1 MLEPGADLG
10 RRHNSEGS
18 KMTVRVGINGFGR
31 IGRALLRV
39 TLERPGLG
47 VKVVAVNDPCGDTD
61 TMAFLLRH
69 DSVMGPLRA
78 EVKVNGGGFM
88 VDGEVVTKLDHTEP
102 AEIPWRDLD
111 VDVVVESTGVFTARA
126 KAARHLDGG
135 ARKVIV
141 SAPSADA
148 DVTLCLGVN
157 HDVYDRAAHRVISN
171 ASCTTNCLAPM
182 VRVLHERFGV
192 ESGFVT
198 TVHAYTGDQ
207 ALQDVAQKSRSGKVD
222 LRRMRAAA
230 LSIVPNTTGAAK
242 AIGLV
247 MPELDG
253 RLAGMALRV
262 PVPNG
267 SITDLVATLAAD
279 VTADDVNRAFAEAA
293 VAPRYRGV
301 LRYCTE
307 PLVSADIVGDPASC
321 ILSAPDTATLGRTV
335 KLLGWYDNEWGY
347 ANRLAELACFVV

>member
-1 MLEPGADLG
+1 
-10 RRHNSEGS
+10 
-18 KMTVRVGINGFGR
+18 MTVRIGINGFGR

-39 TLERPGLG
+39 TLERPDLG
-47 VKVVAVNDPCGDTD
+47 VEIVAVNDPFGDTD
-61 TMAFLLRH
+61 TMAYLLRH
-69 DSVMGPLRA
+69 DSVMGSLRN
-78 EVKVNGGGFM
+78 EVKVNGHGFM
-88 VDGEVVTKLDHTEP
+88 VDGEPVAKLDHTEP
-102 AEIPWRDLD
+102 GEIPWRELG

-126 KAARHLDGG
+126 KAARHLEGG

-157 HDVYDRAAHRVISN
+157 EGVYDRAAHSVISN

-182 VRVLHERFGV
+182 VRVLHESFGV

-247 MPELDG
+247 MPELAG

-267 SITDLVATLAAD
+267 SITDLVATLSRE
-279 VTADDVNRAFAEAA
+279 VTRDEVNAAFADASGAA
-293 VAPRYRGV
+293 RYRGV
-301 LRYCTE
+301 LRYGTE

-321 ILSAPDTATLGRTV
+321 ILSGPDTATLGRTV
-335 KLLGWYDNEWGY
+335 KVLGWYDNEWGY
-347 ANRLAELACFVV
+347 ANRLAELAGFVL

>member
-1 MLEPGADLG
+1 
-10 RRHNSEGS
+10 
-18 KMTVRVGINGFGR
+18 MTVRIGINGFGR

-39 TLERPGLG
+39 ALERPDLG
-47 VKVVAVNDPCGDTD
+47 VEVVGVNDPCGDTD
-61 TMAFLLRH
+61 TMAYLLRH
-69 DSVMGPLRA
+69 DSVMGPLQA
-78 EVKVNGGGFM
+78 EVKVDGSGFM
-88 VDGEVVTKLDHTEP
+88 VDGDAVAKFDHTEP
-102 AEIPWRDLD
+102 SEIPWGDLG
-111 VDVVVESTGVFTARA
+111 VDVVVESTGIFTARA
-126 KAARHLDGG
+126 RAARHLEGG

-141 SAPSADA
+141 SAPSPDA

-157 HDVYDRAAHRVISN
+157 DGTYDPAAHTVISN

-192 ESGFVT
+192 ESGFIT

-247 MPELDG
+247 MPELAG

-267 SITDLVATLAAD
+267 SITDLVATLSSD
-279 VTADDVNRAFAEAA
+279 VTRDEVNAAFAEAA
-293 VAPRYRGV
+293 VAESYRGV
-301 LRYCTE
+301 LRYGIE

-335 KLLGWYDNEWGY
+335 KVLGWYDNEWGY
-347 ANRLAELACFVV
+347 ANRLAELAGFVL